1 MMSIFFRFLPLQILF
16 WLCDRGKTVFCRGLI
31 VRKINLF
38 AIASLCVLSACGS
51 DGLSPAATE
60 SSRVS
65 SSGVG
70 RAEKPVPALTLSREE
85 LDSAMQC
92 SEGFGRKSGRAVLLV
107 PGATQT
113 VDSNFSWNFI
123 PAFDQ
128 AGIPWCAVDLPFSNT
143 GELQNSSEYITH
155 AIRTMFKTTK
165 TKIAVVGFS
174 QGGVMPRWTL
184 KYFPDTR
191 DMVEDMIGI
200 AAANHGLI
208 ETNLACATPVIGC
221 ITSFTQ
227 IAVDANWIDSLNE
240 DGETFAG
247 IDYTQVYTRTDEVA
261 VPNFDEANGVSSLRT
276 GDGNRVNIATQDI
289 CPTNTADHFL
299 VGSSDPV
306 SFAIVSDALANPGVA
321 SLERVKALAPE
332 LCVTPFMPGVEP
344 SMFPINF
351 ATKMMSTFAQ
361 SVALQPKST
370 EEPPLRCYAG
380 GEC

>member
-1 MMSIFFRFLPLQILF
+1 M
-16 WLCDRGKTVFCRGLI
+16 
-31 VRKINLF
+31 RKISLF

-51 DGLSPAATE
+51 DGSSTAATD
-60 SSRVS
+60 SSRVTS
-65 SSGVG
+65 SSIA
-70 RAEKPVPALTLSREE
+70 RADKPAPALTLSTEE

-92 SEGFGRKSGRAVLLV
+92 SESFGKKAGRAVLLV

-155 AIRTMFKTTK
+155 AIRKMFKTTK
-165 TKIAVVGFS
+165 TKIAIVGFS
-174 QGGVMPRWTL
+174 QGGVMPRWSL

-191 DMVEDMIGI
+191 EMVEDMIGI

-208 ETNLACATPVIGC
+208 ETNLLCATPVIGC

-227 IAVDANWIDSLNE
+227 IAVGAKWLDALNA

-247 IDYTQVYTRTDEVA
+247 IDYTQVYTRTDDVA
-261 VPNFDEANGVSSLRT
+261 IPNFDEENGVSSLRT
-276 GDGNRVNIATQDI
+276 GDGNRVNIATQDV
-289 CPTNTADHFL
+289 CPTNTADHFI

-321 SLERVKALAPE
+321 SLERVREQVPG
-332 LCVTPFMPGVEP
+332 LCLTPFMPGVEP
-344 SMFPINF
+344 AMFPINF

-370 EEPPLRCYAG
+370 EEPPLQCYAG